1 MEVSCISKGNGYN
14 PAIWLYLR
22 GDFFP
27 VKDNRLPLSTDG
39 KEGSNAESDLALVR
53 RLQSGH
59 EEAWSEFV
67 HHYSDLVYSFCALV
81 FSEPDLEE
89 EYLNVLKAIRSDGF
103 ALLRDFDGRAK
114 LSTYLTLKIADLLSA
129 RIVDLFQVK
138 SDRAWPAFER
148 LFKRDIIR
156 IISRH
161 SSLFGHQQALQD
173 GSTCEDLY
181 QEICCLLVDQ
191 GYQRILSYDGRGSFT
206 GYMRRVVQNLYR
218 DIVRKADGRRR
229 LPERI
234 QRLPEL
240 EQEIFRLVHWEGL
253 NKQELFEVPRDE
265 TGKPFPKQQIEEALA
280 RVTSALSTGSS
291 AGEGVLAGVIGLSFG
306 SKAQSRAWRGT
317 EALDYR
323 SPEGALMESE
333 EQNREQRV
341 IQVVQDALSRLS
353 VEERLYV
360 EHRFYTDPPRPPREI
375 ARLMARSEQEIY
387 KIRKQVISSLKSALK
402 AKGID
407 KFPLPVRLQEWG
419 GLL

>member
-81 FSEPDLEE
+81 FPEADLEE
-89 EYLNVLKAIRSDGF
+89 EYLNILKAIRSDDF
-103 ALLRDFDGRAK
+103 SLLRGFDGRAK
-114 LSTYLTLKIADLLSA
+114 LSTYLTLKLADLLSG
-129 RIVDLFQVK
+129 RILQLFQENR
-138 SDRAWPAFER
+138 DRAWAAFER
-148 LFKRDIIR
+148 FFKRDIMR

-161 SSLFGHQQALQD
+161 
-173 GSTCEDLY
+173 GSFFANQGLGNRGAHEDLY

-191 GYQRILSYDGRGSFT
+191 GYQRIRSYDGRGSFS
-206 GYMRRVVQNLYR
+206 GYIRRVVENFLR
-218 DIVRKADGRRR
+218 DIVRKSAGRRR

-240 EQEIFRLVHWEGL
+240 EQETFRLVHWEGR
-253 NKQELFEVPRDE
+253 NRQELFEVLQDK
-265 TGKPFPKQQIEEALA
+265 TGKPFPPQRIEEAIST
-280 RVTSALSTGSS
+280 VTSALRTRGPNGRSITADS
-291 AGEGVLAGVIGLSFG
+291 GVSFG
-306 SKAQSRAWRGT
+306 SKAQS
-317 EALDYR
+317 EAQDYN
-323 SPEGALMESE
+323 SPEVSLVEAE
-333 EQNREQRV
+333 EQLAEEKV
-341 IQVVQDALSRLS
+341 IELLQDALARLS

-360 EHRFYTDPPRPPREI
+360 EHRFYGDPPKPPREI
-375 ARLMARSEQEIY
+375 ARLMGRSEQEIY
-387 KIRKQVISSLKSALK
+387 RIRKQVMSSLKSGLK